1 MRPTRR
7 LHWGIALW
15 AALGLLVSL
24 LWLPEP
30 GVLAWLAAGQ
40 ILVALLVLDVVL
52 VLRMPLPEV
61 ERIPPRSL
69 ALGAE
74 SAVKLKFTNLA
85 PRRLQLRVFDHYPVD
100 HTQLLDG
107 LPRNLSIEPNDPDSE
122 ALPWTEIS
130 YRILPIR
137 RGMARFGRVE
147 LLLAGPL
154 GLVRR
159 RCEAAEVQE
168 RRVFPNFREVAR
180 YALLALADR
189 LGSMGIRQLRRRGQ
203 GLDFKQLRD
212 YRDGDLLRQIDW
224 KATARRQR
232 LISREYQD
240 ERNQQ
245 VVFLLDCGR
254 RMRAR
259 EGQITHFDHV
269 LNALL
274 LLSTVALRQED
285 SVGFLTFSNQ
295 GRPRWLP
302 PQRGRGAMHLILQQ
316 VYDLETSRA
325 PSDFAEAARRL
336 LVHQRRRALVV
347 LVTNLREEDS
357 GELRSALATLRRR
370 HLVVLASLQEEVLR
384 EITDGAVEGFEDAL
398 KLAETHRHL
407 AARRVVHE
415 AARQQGTQVLDVRP
429 RELPVALVNRY
440 LQIKGSGLL

>member
-1 MRPTRR
+1 MKPTRR
-7 LHWGIALW
+7 MGWGIAIW
-15 AALGLLVSL
+15 AAVGLTISIIG
-24 LWLPEP
+24 LPQV
-30 GVLAWLAAGQ
+30 GVLAWAGTGGLLLLAV
-40 ILVALLVLDVVL
+40 IYDLVVAIQT
-52 VLRMPLPEV
+52 PPPEV
-61 ERIPPRSL
+61 ERTPPRSL

-74 SAVKLKFTNLA
+74 SDVVLKLTNVA
-85 PRRLQLRVFDHYPVD
+85 QRRLKIDVFDHYPVD
-100 HTQLLDG
+100 HSQLIEG
-107 LPRNLSIEPNDPDSE
+107 LPRQIVLDPSRGEESE
-122 ALPWTEIS
+122 SWTEFKYS
-130 YRILPIR
+130 LLPIK
-137 RGMARFGRVE
+137 RGLALFGRAE
-147 LLLAGPL
+147 LLIDGPL
-154 GLVRR
+154 GLIQWRTR
-159 RCEAAEVQE
+159 LGEPQE
-168 RRVFPNFREVAR
+168 RRVYPNFREVSR

-245 VVFLLDCGR
+245 VVFLIDCGR

-259 EGQITHFDHV
+259 EGEITHFDHV
-269 LNALL
+269 LNSIL

-285 SVGFLTFSNQ
+285 SIGFLTFSNT

-316 VYDLETSRA
+316 VYDLETSTA

-336 LVHQRRRALVV
+336 LVHQRRRALVI

-357 GELRSALATLRRR
+357 GELRHALATLRRR
-370 HLVVLASLQEEVLR
+370 HLVVLASLQEEVLK
-384 EITDGAVEGFEDAL
+384 EVTDGAIEGFESAL
-398 KLAETHRHL
+398 QLAEAHRHL
-407 AARRVVHE
+407 AARRIVHE
-415 AARQQGTQVLDVRP
+415 AARQQGTIVLDVPP

-440 LQIKGSGLL
+440 LQIKGSGQL

>member
-15 AALGLLVSL
+15 GALGLLVSL
-24 LWLPEP
+24 LGLPAH
-30 GVLAWLAAGQ
+30 GVWGWALAGLLLAGAALLDAVLAFQ
-40 ILVALLVLDVVL
+40 TPI
-52 VLRMPLPEV
+52 PEV
-61 ERIPPRSL
+61 ERTPPRSL

-74 SAVKLKFTNLA
+74 SEVKLRLTNVA
-85 PRRLQLRVFDHYPVD
+85 GRRLDLQVFDHYPVD
-100 HTQLLDG
+100 HTQLVSG
-107 LPRNLSIEPNDPDSE
+107 LPRALRLERSGDE
-122 ALPWTEIS
+122 AEAWTEIH
-130 YRILPIR
+130 YRILPTR
-137 RGMARFGRVE
+137 RGLARFGHLE
-147 LLLAGPL
+147 LLMAGPL

-159 RCEAAEVQE
+159 RCRAAEAQE

-295 GRPRWLP
+295 GRARWLP

-415 AARQQGTQVLDVRP
+415 AARQQGTQVLDVPP

>member
-1 MRPTRR
+1 MKPTRR
-7 LHWGIALW
+7 FGWGIAIW
-15 AALGLLVSL
+15 AAIGLTIALLGLPSVGVMV
-24 LWLPEP
+24 WL
-30 GVLAWLAAGQ
+30 GAGGF
-40 ILVALLVLDVVL
+40 LLLVLVIDIVQAIQTPV
-52 VLRMPLPEV
+52 PEV
-61 ERIPPRSL
+61 ERTPPRSL

-74 SAVKLKFTNLA
+74 SDVILKLTNVA
-85 PRRLQLRVFDHYPVD
+85 SRRLKLEVFDHYPVD
-100 HTQLLDG
+100 HTQLIEG
-107 LPRNLSIEPNDPDSE
+107 LPRQIALAPSE
-122 ALPWTEIS
+122 SEGPESWTELNYS
-130 YRILPIR
+130 LLPVK
-137 RGMARFGRVE
+137 RGLARFGRAE
-147 LLLAGPL
+147 LLLEGPL
-154 GLVRR
+154 GLIQIRLR
-159 RCEAAEVQE
+159 PGEAQE
-168 RRVFPNFREVAR
+168 RRVYPNFREVSR

-189 LGSMGIRQLRRRGQ
+189 LGSMGIRQLRKRGQ

-259 EGQITHFDHV
+259 EGNITHFDHV
-269 LNALL
+269 LNSIL

-285 SVGFLTFSNQ
+285 SIGFLTFSNT

-316 VYDLETSRA
+316 VYDLETSTA

-336 LVHQRRRALVV
+336 LVHQRRRALVI

-357 GELRSALATLRRR
+357 GELRHALATLRRR
-370 HLVVLASLQEEVLR
+370 HLVVLASLQEEVLTQV
-384 EITDGAVEGFEDAL
+384 TDGAIEGFESAL
-398 KLAETHRHL
+398 QLAEAHRHL

-415 AARQQGTQVLDVRP
+415 AARQQGTIVLDVPP

-440 LQIKGSGLL
+440 LQIKGSGQL